1 MLLLLLL
8 LLAPAAAP
16 GAGSPSGP
24 GDPPAVVPRRR
35 PSGQC
40 RVLGLSPLLAPE
52 RSATPPGARGARTGR
67 TTTGAESP
75 SSRESA
81 RDSGERSAEPP
92 RDGSSSR
99 APRRLDRE
107 GRGGEVR
114 AGPFFSAARTLD
126 LRLGAAVRS
135 PAPGDARVELRLYT
149 PKGHLYQT
157 LRVTAVT
164 TTRTSRDAGGGA
176 REARSAWPLEATLP
190 VAGTAVV
197 NHSLYGRWTVEPY
210 LEGHSDPC
218 GPSLQFWID
227 P

>member
-1 MLLLLLL
+1 MLLVLTM
-8 LLAPAAAP
+8 LLAPAALP
-16 GAGSPSGP
+16 QAGSASGP
-24 GDPPAVVPRRR
+24 GDPPAVVHRRR

-40 RVLGLSPLLAPE
+40 RVLGLSPLLAPA
-52 RSATPPGARGARTGR
+52 RSTPPGARRARTGP
-67 TTTGAESP
+67 TTTDAESTP
-75 SSRESA
+75 HRESA
-81 RDSGERSAEPP
+81 RDSGGRSVEPSG
-92 RDGSSSR
+92 DGSSSR
-99 APRRLDRE
+99 TPRRLERE

-135 PAPGDARVELRLYT
+135 PAAGDARVELRLYT

-157 LRVTAVT
+157 LRASTAAP
-164 TTRTSRDAGGGA
+164 TSPGA
-176 REARSAWPLEATLP
+176 RGAEGRSAWPLEATLP